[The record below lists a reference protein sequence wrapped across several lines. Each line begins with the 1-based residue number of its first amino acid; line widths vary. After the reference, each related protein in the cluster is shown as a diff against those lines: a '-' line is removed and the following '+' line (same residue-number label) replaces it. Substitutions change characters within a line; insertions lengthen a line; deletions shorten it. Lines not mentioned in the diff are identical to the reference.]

1 MLSVFAPLRK
11 MRATLLAGKGFSGER
26 DGNVCPTAG
35 ENPVFAPLRKM
46 RAALLAGKGFS
57 GERDGFA
64 ISFPYSLRCISRL
77 VNWVNSPNQASFTV
91 PRSPW
96 RFFATMTS
104 DVPASTWVGSSFSF
118 L

>member
-26 DGNVCPTAG
+26 DGNGC
-35 ENPVFAPLRKM
+35 LK
-46 RAALLAGKGFS
+46 AGKIPFLRPCAKCAPPFWRARDFR
-57 GERDGFA
+57 GERDGKA
-64 ISFPYSLRCISRL
+64 IPFPYSLRCISRL